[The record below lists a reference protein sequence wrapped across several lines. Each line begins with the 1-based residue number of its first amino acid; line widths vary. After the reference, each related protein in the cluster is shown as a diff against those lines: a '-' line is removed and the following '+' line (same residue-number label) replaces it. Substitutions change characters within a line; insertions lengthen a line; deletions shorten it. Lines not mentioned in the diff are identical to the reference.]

1 MGDTNPLTGVS
12 GPSKFAV
19 REDLPPSQN
28 YGDRKVMQE
37 DIAGASTRPNPDVN
51 PAVKPEPIVEL
62 FAPSGNKA
70 QDVMAGVDMGPDVG
84 SNALGMTKVT
94 VKLSDTLA
102 KMLPYDTT
110 GEIAV
115 LYQQALARG
124 D

>member
-1 MGDTNPLTGVS
+1 MGDRNPLTGVS
-12 GPSKFAV
+12 GPGKFSV

-37 DIAGASTRPNPDVN
+37 DIAGAPTRSQSEI
-51 PAVKPEPIVEL
+51 KPEPIVEL
-62 FAPSGNKA
+62 FAPTTNKA
-70 QDVMAGVDMGPDVG
+70 QDIMAGVDIGPDVG
-84 SNALGMTKVT
+84 SKALGMTKVT
-94 VKLSDTLA
+94 VKLSDTLE